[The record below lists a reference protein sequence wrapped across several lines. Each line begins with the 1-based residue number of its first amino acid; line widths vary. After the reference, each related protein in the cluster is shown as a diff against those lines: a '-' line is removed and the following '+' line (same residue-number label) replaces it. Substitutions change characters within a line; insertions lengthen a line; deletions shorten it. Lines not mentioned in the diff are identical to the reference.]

1 MDMFEEEKVS
11 LDEQLEQTIEMRKNE
26 IYNIEKITSIEETYY
41 MQSNIIDGLQRD
53 YRELTQSLQVVID
66 DNFHLKAIKEVE
78 DRSYEKKNM

>member
-1 MDMFEEEKVS
+1 
-11 LDEQLEQTIEMRKNE
+11 MRKNE